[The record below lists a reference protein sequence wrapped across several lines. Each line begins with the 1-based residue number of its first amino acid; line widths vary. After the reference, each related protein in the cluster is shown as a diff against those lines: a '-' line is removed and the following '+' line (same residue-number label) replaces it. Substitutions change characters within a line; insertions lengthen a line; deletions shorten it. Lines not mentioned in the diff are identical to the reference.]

1 MATRAQPG
9 PSREAGRQGNR
20 CRAPPG
26 SRSLRKQAVEQRTT
40 LHCEM
45 TDPFCHRRRWRVD
58 YRFDW
63 DQTVRT
69 NKTKKYHEWEDIMRL
84 VQKAAIAAVAAILVA
99 PAAQAQTF
107 VRMVSGPSGGSWY
120 PLGAKIMQV
129 FQEKIEGI
137 STSNQPGGGISNIL
151 AVNGGDAQIG
161 WSYAHTAFN
170 GYKGKG
176 KFTKPNP
183 NVMHFATL
191 YPAMFQVAVRADS
204 PIKSF
209 QDMKK
214 ANISPGKAKWTGTAF
229 AESILKAYGLSFD
242 DIKKN
247 GGTVYH
253 VDYTES
259 VALMKDKHIDVFMAA
274 TSMPQASFIELEQSP
289 GIRFIGL
296 PKDKLDEILKANPG
310 YIPGVMPKG
319 VYKSVD
325 HDILTLGIVTN
336 MVVSKDLPDDLVYKM
351 CKVFWANHDT
361 FSSVKKIWNKVTLEH
376 ALDGAAIPVHPGAKK
391 CYDELG
397 VKS

>member
-1 MATRAQPG
+1 
-9 PSREAGRQGNR
+9 
-20 CRAPPG
+20 
-26 SRSLRKQAVEQRTT
+26 
-40 LHCEM
+40 
-45 TDPFCHRRRWRVD
+45 
-58 YRFDW
+58 
-63 DQTVRT
+63 
-69 NKTKKYHEWEDIMRL
+69 MRL
-84 VQKAAIAAVAAILVA
+84 VHKLAIAAVAAVVVA

-129 FQEKIEGI
+129 LGEKVDGI
-137 STSNQPGGGISNIL
+137 TTSNTSGGGISNIL
-151 AVNGGDAQIG
+151 AVNGGDAEIG
-161 WSYAHTAFN
+161 WSYAHTAYN
-170 GYKGKG
+170 GYTGKG
-176 KFTKPNP
+176 KFKSANP
-183 NVMHFATL
+183 NVRHFATL
-191 YPAMFQVAVRADS
+191 YPAMFQVAVRKDS

-209 QDMKK
+209 ADMKA

-229 AESILKAYGLSFD
+229 AESVLKAYGLSFD

-247 GGTVYH
+247 GGTVHH

-274 TSMPQASFIELEQSP
+274 TSMPQASFLELEHSP

-296 PKDKLDEILKANPG
+296 SDDKLQQILKDNPG

-319 VYKSVD
+319 VYESVN
-325 HDILTLGIVTN
+325 HDIKTLGIVTN

-351 CKVFWANHDT
+351 CKVFWANHDA
-361 FSSVKKIWNKVTLEH
+361 FAQVKKIWNKVKVED
-376 ALDGAAIPVHPGAKK
+376 ALNGAAIPVHPGAKK

>member
-1 MATRAQPG
+1 
-9 PSREAGRQGNR
+9 
-20 CRAPPG
+20 
-26 SRSLRKQAVEQRTT
+26 
-40 LHCEM
+40 
-45 TDPFCHRRRWRVD
+45 
-58 YRFDW
+58 
-63 DQTVRT
+63 
-69 NKTKKYHEWEDIMRL
+69 MRL
-84 VQKAAIAAVAAILVA
+84 VHKLAIAAIAVVLVA

-129 FQEKIEGI
+129 LGEKVDGI
-137 STSNQPGGGISNIL
+137 TTSNTSGGGISNIL
-151 AVNGGDAQIG
+151 AVNGGDAEIG
-161 WSYAHTAFN
+161 WSYAHTAYN
-170 GYKGKG
+170 GYTGKG
-176 KFTKPNP
+176 KFKSANP
-183 NVMHFATL
+183 NVRHFATL
-191 YPAMFQVAVRADS
+191 YPAMFQVAVRKDS

-209 QDMKK
+209 ADMKA

-229 AESILKAYGLSFD
+229 AESVLKAYGLSFD

-247 GGTVYH
+247 GGTVHH

-274 TSMPQASFIELEQSP
+274 TSMPQASFLELEHSP

-296 PKDKLDEILKANPG
+296 PDDKLQQILKDNPG

-319 VYKSVD
+319 VYESVD
-325 HDILTLGIVTN
+325 KDIKTLGIVTN

-351 CKVFWANHDT
+351 CKVFWANHDA
-361 FSSVKKIWNKVTLEH
+361 FAQVKKIWNKVKLEN
-376 ALDGAAIPVHPGAKK
+376 ALNGAAIPIHPGAQK